1 VSSYINP
8 DFAIINAFFNS
19 LLQTTIKANFYAY
32 LLRICYYKLTYIHQN
47 TTLRMQVNNNLR
59 LTVKVVVI
67 DILGCF
73 MNHFLKVYY
82 YLDFKEN
89 K

>member
-1 VSSYINP
+1 
-8 DFAIINAFFNS
+8 
-19 LLQTTIKANFYAY
+19 
-32 LLRICYYKLTYIHQN
+32 
-47 TTLRMQVNNNLR
+47 LR